1 MLTVGTFKPIL
12 HKTELSYK
20 IKLHSPV
27 LDSTL
32 YIHYIQIIYIYIP
45 TKRISRIKIV

>member
-1 MLTVGTFKPIL
+1 MLTAGTFNPIL

-32 YIHYIQIIYIYIP
+32 CIHYIQIIYIYIP
-45 TKRISRIKIV
+45 TKRICYIKIA